1 MFALYSTCILL
12 PQMGQAGISFSA
24 FGLAISHHP
33 CLRANNVKNV
43 RIAGEPPWF
52 NGVVYAFAPPFAD
65 FSADAEVCAKQ
76 PYANGRC
83 VQTCPNTPFISVGKH
98 KVA

>member
-1 MFALYSTCILL
+1 
-12 PQMGQAGISFSA
+12 MGQAGISFSA

-43 RIAGEPPWF
+43 RIAGKPLWF
-52 NGVVYAFAPPFAD
+52 SGVVFAQSFAD
-65 FSADAEVCAKQ
+65 FIAIAEMCAKK

-83 VQTCPNTPFISVGKH
+83 FQNCPNTPFISVGKH
-98 KVA
+98 KVALAKIRKLHTITAFL